1 MGSGGTRFRIAGH
14 LNRATRAVQDRRWQ
28 NPLLRCGDRA
38 QREMNFTNK
47 IKRIKA
53 LTGDQLILT
62 WQHALSMVRP
72 ALKGYGALFP
82 AFAALFRV
90 SKA

>member
-1 MGSGGTRFRIAGH
+1 MTSNA
-14 LNRATRAVQDRRWQ
+14 
-28 NPLLRCGDRA
+28 LLRCGDAA
-38 QREMNFTNK
+38 QREMKFTNK

-53 LTGDQLILT
+53 VASDQLILT

-72 ALKGYGALFP
+72 ALKGYGALIP